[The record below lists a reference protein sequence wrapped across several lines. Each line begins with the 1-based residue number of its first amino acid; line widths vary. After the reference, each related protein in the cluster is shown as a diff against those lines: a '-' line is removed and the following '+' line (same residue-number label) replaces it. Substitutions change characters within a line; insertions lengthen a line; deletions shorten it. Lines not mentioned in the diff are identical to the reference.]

1 MPTPMVLELI
11 KQLLKKPTTN
21 CFPVKYYPGKT
32 TVTELINKVRDGEVE
47 INPPV
52 NIAEKFRGK
61 IAYDRETCIGCK
73 LCIRVCPSR
82 AIEFIPEEKK
92 IKIRI
97 DRCIFCSQCNDVCP
111 TNSLSM
117 SENFLLANEDRLDS
131 EMIVKD

>member
-11 KQLLKKPTTN
+11 KQLLKKPATN

-52 NIAEKFRGK
+52 NIPEKFRGK

-82 AIEFIPEEKK
+82 AIEFLPEEKK

>member
-32 TVTELINKVRDGEVE
+32 TVTELISKVQDGEVE
-47 INPPV
+47 INSPV
-52 NIAEKFRGK
+52 EIPDEFRGK
-61 IAYDRETCIGCK
+61 IAYDKESCIGCK

-82 AIEFIPEEKK
+82 AIEFLPEEKK

-111 TNSLSM
+111 TKSLSM
-117 SENFLLANEDRLDS
+117 SENFLLANEDRLDGY
-131 EMIVKD
+131 MIVK

>member
-32 TVTELINKVRDGEVE
+32 TVTELINKVQDGEVE
-47 INPPV
+47 INSPV
-52 NIAEKFRGK
+52 EVPEEFRGK
-61 IAYDRETCIGCK
+61 IAYDKESCIGCK

-82 AIEFIPEEKK
+82 AIEFLPEEKK

-117 SENFLLANEDRLDS
+117 SENFLLANEDRLDKD
-131 EMIVKD
+131 MIVK

>member
-52 NIAEKFRGK
+52 NIPEKFRGK

>member
-32 TVTELINKVRDGEVE
+32 TVTELINKVQDGEVE
-47 INPPV
+47 INSPV
-52 NIAEKFRGK
+52 EVPEEFRGK

>member
-1 MPTPMVLELI
+1 MPTPLVLELI
-11 KQLLKKPTTN
+11 KQLINKPATN
-21 CFPVKYYPGKT
+21 CFPVKYYPSQT
-32 TVTELINKVRDGEVE
+32 TVTELINKVQGGEVK
-47 INPPV
+47 INSPV
-52 NIAEKFRGK
+52 TIPEKFRGK
-61 IAYDRETCIGCK
+61 IAYDKESCIGCR

-82 AIEFIPEEKK
+82 AIEFLPEEKK

-131 EMIVKD
+131 DMIVQ